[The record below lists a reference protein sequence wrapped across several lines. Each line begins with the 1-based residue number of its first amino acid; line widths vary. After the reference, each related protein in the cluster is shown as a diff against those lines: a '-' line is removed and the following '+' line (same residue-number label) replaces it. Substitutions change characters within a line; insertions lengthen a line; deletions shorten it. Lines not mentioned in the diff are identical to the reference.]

1 MKRLKNNINNIL
13 WLCKPYW
20 KYDRAYFI
28 LYILT
33 SFAFFPFGDIIYIY
47 LPERVVDLLMQG
59 KSLSYM
65 VFFVSI
71 ACCISFLTHMFPS
84 FFYPSFQKKQARI
97 NQLVNKEIYEK
108 GLATDYKFIDN
119 PEYYNKFSWAIN
131 EYSNQ
136 VNSAR
141 EFISR
146 FCQYF
151 FSISVLLT
159 IIATIGPW
167 ILLIEC
173 IQLILQAVFNSYS
186 QKLSIS
192 QKNEMLPIDRKMGYL
207 HRVFYLKQYAA
218 DLKTTLL
225 STKLFH
231 EYAQN
236 GKTKVDVTYKYAKK
250 ILFIGL
256 VREAV
261 LAITEFVIIIYL
273 VSSIINGRIP
283 EIGLYITMILAFYRL
298 DSKLSE
304 FITLLSNAQGLS
316 LNAEKIREFFKM
328 QSEIESADEGKAI
341 HPADGPFS
349 VCIKNLDFS
358 YENSNFRLS
367 KVNLDIRTGE
377 KIAIVGANGVGKTT
391 LVKLLLRLYDANN
404 GDILYNGISIK
415 KYDPVK
421 LRRKIGVAFQETNV
435 YALSFIDNLTLYDDY
450 SRDQI
455 NEIVRKME
463 LNSILEKGNGTIDVE
478 MTREFNEKG
487 VMISGGE
494 AQKIALS
501 RIISG
506 EFGLLVLDE
515 PSSALDPITEYNI
528 MKLIM
533 NAANLTT
540 TIIVAHRLSTVRDAD
555 RIVVIDDGGIVE
567 AGSHDELMS
576 IRGKYF
582 EMFTKQAK
590 NYVK

>member
-1 MKRLKNNINNIL
+1 
-13 WLCKPYW
+13 
-20 KYDRAYFI
+20 
-28 LYILT
+28 
-33 SFAFFPFGDIIYIY
+33 
-47 LPERVVDLLMQG
+47 
-59 KSLSYM
+59 
-65 VFFVSI
+65 
-71 ACCISFLTHMFPS
+71 
-84 FFYPSFQKKQARI
+84 
-97 NQLVNKEIYEK
+97 
-108 GLATDYKFIDN
+108 
-119 PEYYNKFSWAIN
+119 
-131 EYSNQ
+131 
-136 VNSAR
+136 
-141 EFISR
+141 
-146 FCQYF
+146 
-151 FSISVLLT
+151 
-159 IIATIGPW
+159 
-167 ILLIEC
+167 
-173 IQLILQAVFNSYS
+173 
-186 QKLSIS
+186 
-192 QKNEMLPIDRKMGYL
+192 
-207 HRVFYLKQYAA
+207 
-218 DLKTTLL
+218 
-225 STKLFH
+225 
-231 EYAQN
+231 
-236 GKTKVDVTYKYAKK
+236 
-250 ILFIGL
+250 
-256 VREAV
+256 
-261 LAITEFVIIIYL
+261 
-273 VSSIINGRIP
+273 
-283 EIGLYITMILAFYRL
+283 MILAFYRL

-328 QSEIESADEGKAI
+328 QSEIESADEGNAI

-367 KVNLDIRTGE
+367 KVNLDIRKGE

-567 AGSHDELMS
+567 ADTHDELMS

>member
-1 MKRLKNNINNIL
+1 MKRLKYNINNIL

-84 FFYPSFQKKQARI
+84 FFYPTFQKKQARI

-236 GKTKVDVTYKYAKK
+236 GKAYVTK
-250 ILFIGL
+250 
-256 VREAV
+256 
-261 LAITEFVIIIYL
+261 TEFKLYSVR
-273 VSSIINGRIP
+273 VSDR
-283 EIGLYITMILAFYRL
+283 
-298 DSKLSE
+298 
-304 FITLLSNAQGLS
+304 
-316 LNAEKIREFFKM
+316 
-328 QSEIESADEGKAI
+328 
-341 HPADGPFS
+341 FS
-349 VCIKNLDFS
+349 DL
-358 YENSNFRLS
+358 
-367 KVNLDIRTGE
+367 G
-377 KIAIVGANGVGKTT
+377 IVGAI
-391 LVKLLLRLYDANN
+391 AIE
-404 GDILYNGISIK
+404 GDELQLFS
-415 KYDPVK
+415 
-421 LRRKIGVAFQETNV
+421 LSCR
-435 YALSFIDNLTLYDDY
+435 AL
-450 SRDQI
+450 
-455 NEIVRKME
+455 
-463 LNSILEKGNGTIDVE
+463 G
-478 MTREFNEKG
+478 
-487 VMISGGE
+487 
-494 AQKIALS
+494 
-501 RIISG
+501 
-506 EFGLLVLDE
+506 
-515 PSSALDPITEYNI
+515 
-528 MKLIM
+528 
-533 NAANLTT
+533 
-540 TIIVAHRLSTVRDAD
+540 RDAEITMLNWIKERHKIIKYRFSNTSKND
-555 RIVVIDDGGIVE
+555 EIKAILKEYKVSSVE
-567 AGSHDELMS
+567 S
-576 IRGKYF
+576 GK
-582 EMFTKQAK
+582 A
-590 NYVK
+590 